1 MRRFAGIAAVLF
13 LLLLPLAA
21 CGGAE
26 EMIACDSVFCAAG
39 LSPRVDVRNELRGI
53 TPYYYELGDCVK
65 PDILFHAV
73 SQGHFIGRDI

>member
-1 MRRFAGIAAVLF
+1 MKRSILALVLA
-13 LLLLPLAA
+13 LAMALALAA